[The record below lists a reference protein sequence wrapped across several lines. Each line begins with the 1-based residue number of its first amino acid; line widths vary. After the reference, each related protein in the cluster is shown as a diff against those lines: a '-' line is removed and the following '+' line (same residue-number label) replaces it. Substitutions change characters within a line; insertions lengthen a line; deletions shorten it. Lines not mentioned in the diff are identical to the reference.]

1 MARRAAA
8 GMAATVPP
16 AAGDMVAE
24 GMAAEAALARRR
36 PGRRLGEDEEW
47 KFFYDEIFNAEA
59 QRRRVRR
66 VGWEEAP
73 H

>member
-1 MARRAAA
+1 MAVAMARRVAADT
-8 GMAATVPP
+8 AATVLPD
-16 AAGDMVAE
+16 AGDIVVAIT
-24 GMAAEAALARRR
+24 LAQRRL
-36 PGRRLGEDEEW
+36 GRRLGEDEEW